1 MALPDPIPL
10 FGANQA
16 ALNPGS
22 LKQGCVSLD
31 LSLVLAKKG

>member
-1 MALPDPIPL
+1 MALPDSIPL

-16 ALNPGS
+16 ALNPNGF
-22 LKQGCVSLD
+22 KQGCVSLD